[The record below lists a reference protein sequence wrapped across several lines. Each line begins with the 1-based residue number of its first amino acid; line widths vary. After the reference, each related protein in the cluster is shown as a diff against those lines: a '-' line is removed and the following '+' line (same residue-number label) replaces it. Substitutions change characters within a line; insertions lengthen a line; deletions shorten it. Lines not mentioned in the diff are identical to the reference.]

1 MAHRADGR
9 SRGVSRFPQL
19 VLRLPDWV
27 ERELPDPNQV
37 YATAEERMTAVI
49 RLAQLN
55 IEQGTGG
62 PFGAGIFDQDAGTM
76 LAPGVNLVVPASCS
90 VAHAEIVAIAI
101 AQCMIGCFD
110 LGGRGMPSYELVTST
125 EPCAMCLGAVTWSGV
140 RRLICGARD
149 EDARRVG
156 FDEGTKPSAWKQ
168 ALEARGVGVLADVCR
183 EQAAAILDRYGRT
196 GGLIYNA
203 RQAG

>member
-1 MAHRADGR
+1 
-9 SRGVSRFPQL
+9 VRFPRI
-19 VLRLPDWV
+19 VLQLPDWL
-27 ERELPDPNQV
+27 EKALPDPDQV
-37 YATAEERMTAVI
+37 YSTAEERMTAVI

-55 IEQGTGG
+55 VQYGTGG
-62 PFGAGIFDQDAGTM
+62 PFGAGIFDQDAGTL

-101 AQCMIGCFD
+101 GQRMAGCFD
-110 LGGRGMPSYELVTST
+110 LGGQGMPRYELVTST

-140 RRLICGARD
+140 RRLVCGARD

-156 FDEGTKPSAWKQ
+156 FDEGPKPAGWRQ
-168 ALEARGVGVLADVCR
+168 ALEARGVRVLVDVCR
-183 EQAAAILDRYGRT
+183 EQAVAILDRYGQD

-203 RQAG
+203 RQGC

>member
-1 MAHRADGR
+1 
-9 SRGVSRFPQL
+9 
-19 VLRLPDWV
+19 
-27 ERELPDPNQV
+27 V

-55 IEQGTGG
+55 IERGTGG
-62 PFGAGIFDQDAGTM
+62 PLGAGVFDQDAGTL

-101 AQCMIGCFD
+101 SQRMVGCFD
-110 LGGRGMPSYELVTST
+110 LGGQQMPRYELVTST

-140 RRLICGARD
+140 RRLVCGARD
-149 EDARRVG
+149 EDARMVG
-156 FDEGTKPSAWKQ
+156 FDEGPKPAGWRQ
-168 ALEARGVGVLADVCR
+168 ALDARGVSVLVDVCR
-183 EQAAAILDRYGRT
+183 EQAVAVLQRYGRT

-203 RQAG
+203 RQGR